1 MRLPRRIDDL
11 LKRKEQFL
19 LSSEAALNTK
29 LRQMQN
35 ILVSKIT
42 EEIIPELDVSG
53 GRIRNTLKN
62 YRLLTSLDKVYT
74 DFQKGQRIPFVEE
87 VGGTTARITAMNQ
100 QYFNVMLGV
109 EVPGLFPKVAKEAA
123 AKMYARL
130 GLEGSKIIVGGYF
143 ETLIKNEALLLDVKK
158 LAAQAVTGQFR
169 MKDFVRGLNTL
180 IVGEDGKPG
189 GLERQFNRY
198 AHDLYMQY
206 DSAYS
211 TALADATG
219 MNYFIYQGGTVKDSR
234 DFCVANN
241 NKVFKREDAE
251 KWRTWTPS
259 QGVYPEGYKV
269 KQKDQSAVPSYLDY
283 PGYDPLTDRGGYN
296 CRHYIGWITDSIAQR
311 MKKNQ

>member
-311 MKKNQ
+311 MMRT

>member
-169 MKDFVRGLNTL
+169 MKDFVKGLNTL

-189 GLERQFNRY
+189 GMERQFNRY

-311 MKKNQ
+311 MMRT

>member
-169 MKDFVRGLNTL
+169 MKDFVRG
-180 IVGEDGKPG
+180 
-189 GLERQFNRY
+189 
-198 AHDLYMQY
+198 
-206 DSAYS
+206 
-211 TALADATG
+211 
-219 MNYFIYQGGTVKDSR
+219 
-234 DFCVANN
+234 
-241 NKVFKREDAE
+241 
-251 KWRTWTPS
+251 
-259 QGVYPEGYKV
+259 
-269 KQKDQSAVPSYLDY
+269 
-283 PGYDPLTDRGGYN
+283 
-296 CRHYIGWITDSIAQR
+296 
-311 MKKNQ
+311 